1 MLRRLLA
8 AATAGAR
15 LHVSVPNARH
25 YSLVRDLCCAG
36 RSATRTGA
44 TATTRTCAGSRAA
57 TSSHAIEAAGWA
69 VQGTS
74 HPALHRSALLD
85 RLSGGRT
92 TEFLVG
98 QWYVLATKPPA

>member
-25 YSLVRDLCCAG
+25 YSLVRDLMLRG
-36 RSATRTGA
+36 TFGYTDSGHRDDTHLRWFTRGDIV
-44 TATTRTCAGSRAA
+44 
-57 TSSHAIEAAGWA
+57 HAIEAAGWA
-69 VQGTS
+69 VQATS